1 MKKLVLRNL
10 PPEIQLAIKR
20 KALVEDLSREEAV
33 VELLRDAELAEV
45 TRRDLAIR
53 SRRSSTTTSR
63 SSRRGSVR
71 PLLVAR

>member
-33 VELLRDAELAEV
+33 VELLRDAELAEI
-45 TRRDLAIR
+45 TRRDLAILE
-53 SRRSSTTTSR
+53 SEEFDDDK
-63 SSRRGSVR
+63 
-71 PLLVAR
+71 PF

>member
-33 VELLRDAELAEV
+33 VELLRDVELDRIIEH
-45 TRRDLAIR
+45 DMAILE
-53 SRRSSTTTSR
+53 SDKIDD
-63 SSRRGSVR
+63 GE
-71 PLLVAR
+71 PF

>member
-33 VELLRDAELAEV
+33 VELLRDAEFAEI
-45 TRRDLAIR
+45 TRRDLAILE
-53 SRRSSTTTSR
+53 SEEFDDDK
-63 SSRRGSVR
+63 
-71 PLLVAR
+71 PF

>member
-33 VELLRDAELAEV
+33 VELLRDAELARIIEHDMV
-45 TRRDLAIR
+45 ILESDEIDD
-53 SRRSSTTTSR
+53 
-63 SSRRGSVR
+63 GE
-71 PLLVAR
+71 PF